1 MKKTVVII
9 LGTVLGALP
18 IIAQSDRSS
27 TKPRHCSVEGA
38 SKELPYPDSMKGSG
52 IQGTVLLE
60 AIVSQ
65 SGCTDNVKVIRKVS
79 PELDEIAKAAVDSW
93 KLKPA
98 IKDGKPVKV
107 IVQIEVSF
115 RDPGK

>member
-1 MKKTVVII
+1 MNKTIEVT
-9 LGTVLGALP
+9 LCALLISLP
-18 IIAQSDRSS
+18 ALAQSGSS

-38 SKELPYPDSMKGSG
+38 SKELPYPDSMRGSG
-52 IQGTVLLE
+52 IQGTILLE

-65 SGCTDNVKVIRKVS
+65 SGCTDSVRVIRKLN
-79 PELDEIAKAAVDSW
+79 PELDEIAKASLNSW

-98 IKDGKPVKV
+98 TKDGKPVKV